1 MILLLLTLT
10 AATPVAASM
19 PVTPQERNALRD
31 ACAKVRGDAPATP
44 ATRAAFKACVAQI
57 PYDGDLPP
65 NPKSRK

>member
-1 MILLLLTLT
+1 MLLLLLTL
-10 AATPVAASM
+10 AVATPASPM
-19 PVTPQERNALRD
+19 PVTPQERGALRD

-65 NPKSRK
+65 KPKARR